1 MSVNLRNV
9 MPWGHSLDE
18 YIRMFDLSAADRQRL
33 ILDCAGAAAS
43 FNVEMTRLGY
53 KIISCDPIYQF
64 STPEIAQHIEE
75 SYSNALKSVQ
85 AHREGYI
92 WRETQSPMQLEEA
105 AMTALRQFLDDL
117 PAGLQQGRYV
127 TAQLPV
133 LPFNTGQFDLALS
146 GHFLFTNSDTLS
158 QEFHLAALLEMC
170 RVATEVRVFP
180 LLMLSGEVSPWVEPA
195 KKELESRGYKV
206 ETQPVPYEF
215 QKGGDQMLRVSVPA

>member
-1 MSVNLRNV
+1 MSVKLRNV
-9 MPWGHSLDE
+9 VPWGHSLDE

-33 ILDCAGAAAS
+33 ILDCAGGAAS
-43 FNVEMTRLGY
+43 FNLEMTRLGY

-64 STPEIAQHIEE
+64 STSEIIQHIEE
-75 SYSNALKSVQ
+75 SYSNVFKSVQ
-85 AHREGYI
+85 ANRDGYI
-92 WRETQSPMQLEEA
+92 WRETQSPTQLEEA
-105 AMTALRQFLDDL
+105 GMTALRQFLDDL

-146 GHFLFTNSDTLS
+146 GHFLFTNSDILS

-170 RVATEVRVFP
+170 RVATEVRIFP
-180 LLMLSGEVSPWVEPA
+180 LLMLSGEVSPWVEPV

-215 QKGGDQMLRVSVPA
+215 QKGGDQMLRVSVPG